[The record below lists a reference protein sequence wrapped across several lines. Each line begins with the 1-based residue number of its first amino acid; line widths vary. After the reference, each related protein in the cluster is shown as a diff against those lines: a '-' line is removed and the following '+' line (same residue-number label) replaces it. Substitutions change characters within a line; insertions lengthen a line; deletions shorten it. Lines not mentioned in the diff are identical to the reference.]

1 MWIQPRS
8 DDDWLQPHSNS
19 WPRHLSTQDRTS
31 TLPIPVP
38 PPPPNSTDP
47 SIPIFIDPAKCR
59 RDVGVQ
65 KLTARVQ
72 MGLRLLGGLL
82 AVLTTGFW
90 ASLSDSWGPSRVM
103 ALSMFG
109 IFLNDAGFLIVASFP
124 RLVLRPGLWVL
135 FVGPMLDGMLGSMP
149 ALSAVL
155 SAYIAGTAGG
165 GGMVKY
171 FAMVNG
177 LLSCGGAVS
186 PIFGSWLIRVSS
198 DL

>member
-1 MWIQPRS
+1 M
-8 DDDWLQPHSNS
+8 
-19 WPRHLSTQDRTS
+19 
-31 TLPIPVP
+31 
-38 PPPPNSTDP
+38 
-47 SIPIFIDPAKCR
+47 
-59 RDVGVQ
+59 GVQ

-103 ALSMFG
+103 ALSMLG
-109 IFLNDAGFLIVASFP
+109 ILINDASFLLVASAP
-124 RLVLRPGLWVL
+124 RLVIRPGLWIL
-135 FVGPMLDGMLGSMP
+135 FVGPMLDGMLGSLP

-155 SAYIAGTAGG
+155 SAYVASTAGKG
-165 GGMVKY
+165 GLVKY

-186 PIFGSWLIRVSS
+186 PIFGSWLIRVSG